1 MLFFRSKRVP
11 LDEQLAQLAEA
22 GVTPGDGV
30 VREDLLSFETE
41 EELEKAPYQ
50 GIIEVLGIDLEREPY
65 TPICHRLWMCDYER
79 IEDHGSYAD
88 ILTRLEL
95 MTDGALGL
103 TEIRDHVDIGEE
115 SAWVEFTC
123 DGERI
128 RWDPEVNDDWM
139 DPVVIVNY
147 DRLLKAKGKT
157 LRLYSNHEDFGQ
169 SALFA
174 AFSAEDFRKFDALSK
189 VKLLSTES
197 QA

>member
-22 GVTPGDGV
+22 GVTPADGV
-30 VREDLLSFETE
+30 IREDLLSFETE

-65 TPICHRLWMCDYER
+65 TPVCHRLWMCDYER
-79 IEDHGSYAD
+79 IGDHRSYAD

-95 MTDGALGL
+95 MTGGALGL
-103 TEIRDHVDIGEE
+103 TEISDHVDIGEE

-123 DGERI
+123 DGERL
-128 RWDPEVNDDWM
+128 RWDLEVNDDWM
-139 DPVVIVNY
+139 DPAVVVNY
-147 DRLLKAKGKT
+147 ARLLKTKGKA

-169 SALFA
+169 SALFG
-174 AFSAEDFRKFDALSK
+174 AFSAEDFKKFDALSK
-189 VKLLSTES
+189 VKLRLTES